1 MNARSDGDQAASVL
15 RAEGIVKNFTRSSG
29 LIRRSY
35 ETTQAVSDVDLALR
49 AGQTLG
55 LVGESGSGKS
65 TLARV
70 LLGLI
75 QPTAGAIQL
84 RGADLTSLSSKE
96 LRDQRRHI
104 QIVFQDP
111 YASLNPV
118 RSVGEII
125 ADPLKVHRY
134 NGDIDARVAELLTLV
149 GLDEGL
155 RDRYPHAFSGGQRQR
170 ICIARALALDPDV
183 VVLDEPVS
191 ALDVS
196 VQAQILNLLNRLQE
210 RLGVA
215 YLLISHDL
223 AVVRQFADEVAVM
236 YMGRIVERGP
246 AGEIYESPLHH
257 YTRALLE
264 AVPVR
269 DPRGRESRVKLVLGG
284 DVPSPNNPP
293 SGCRFRT
300 RCPRAEQLC
309 ADETPPLAAVAGQ
322 HLVACHFP
330 LDGERTRAPDARSIA
345 PGEMSPL
352 SNPDGY

>member
-1 MNARSDGDQAASVL
+1 
-15 RAEGIVKNFTRSSG
+15 
-29 LIRRSY
+29 
-35 ETTQAVSDVDLALR
+35 
-49 AGQTLG
+49 
-55 LVGESGSGKS
+55 
-65 TLARV
+65 
-70 LLGLI
+70 
-75 QPTAGAIQL
+75 
-84 RGADLTSLSSKE
+84 

-118 RSVGEII
+118 RSVGEIL
-125 ADPLKVHRY
+125 ADPLKVHGFE
-134 NGDIDARVAELLTLV
+134 GDIDARVGELLGLV
-149 GLDEGL
+149 GLDPNI

-210 RLGVA
+210 RFGVS

-246 AGEIYESPLHH
+246 AADIYDAPAHH
-257 YTRALLE
+257 YTRALLD
-264 AVPVR
+264 AVPVP
-269 DPRGRESRVKLVLGG
+269 DPRGRESRMRRVLGG
-284 DVPSPNNPP
+284 DLPSPNNPP

-300 RCPRAEQLC
+300 RCPRAAALC
-309 ADETPPLAAVAGQ
+309 AEKTPGLSAIRGPHV
-322 HLVACHFP
+322 VACHFP
-330 LDGERTRAPDARSIA
+330 LSVEGLAAR
-345 PGEMSPL
+345 PVG
-352 SNPDGY
+352 G